1 MRELYQIPFQSSEW
15 EKYSTAFSTAYQ
27 KNAEINAC
35 PLHLPLLYSLETS
48 RRTVT
53 FFMTRPSLTSLL
65 LCSAVMPE
73 ELMTRPCQGV
83 VAEPRQPSAWGLLG
97 QIWLWF
103 RLWVKEG
110 QRGFSVPFDGRTP
123 TVKSRTLRARRQ
135 HFAKRRARGKAVP
148 ASRDTTIYH
157 YFGSP
162 FAAPLSPTQFLERLC
177 RLSGHARH
185 RLYRMRYI
193 TPRRV
198 REARHSR
205 FVKGGYVA
213 PGGVWAA
220 HLWPE

>member
-1 MRELYQIPFQSSEW
+1 
-15 EKYSTAFSTAYQ
+15 
-27 KNAEINAC
+27 
-35 PLHLPLLYSLETS
+35 
-48 RRTVT
+48 
-53 FFMTRPSLTSLL
+53 MTRPGLTSLL
-65 LCSAVMPE
+65 LCSVVMPE
-73 ELMTRPCQGV
+73 ALMARPAQR
-83 VAEPRQPSAWGLLG
+83 VAGAPRPQAAWGLLG

-103 RLWVKEG
+103 RLWVMEG
-110 QRGFSVPFDGRTP
+110 RRGYSVPFDGGTP
-123 TVKSRTLRARRQ
+123 TVKSRVLRARRQ
-135 HFAKRRARGKAVP
+135 HFAKRRGRGKAVP

-162 FAAPLSPTQFLERLC
+162 FAARLSPTQFLERLC

-193 TPRRV
+193 ARRRV

-205 FVKGGYVA
+205 FVTGGHMT